1 MAQALAIKYRPSVW
15 DAVSEQTAVKEILK
29 NQIETNTIKHGYLF
43 TGPAGCG
50 KTTAARIF
58 ANEINKGKGQ
68 PIELDAA
75 SNNSVE
81 DIRKL
86 CEQAQTKSLDSEY
99 KVFIIDECFP
109 GTTLV
114 STESGYVR
122 IKDIEPGI
130 KVKSMTGMQAVTHS
144 FKNSVLTE
152 HLCRVTL
159 NSSKKIITT
168 QDHLFFTNNGWVK
181 AKNLIKGDIVY
192 GTADLQELWKTIQWK
207 GGTELYS
214 EILLPRMFSEI
225 QGENS
230 QAENKNP
237 VLSNLWKGND
247 CSELFSQKN
256 LFRRV
261 QSENDFQVWKTDYEY
276 RIWDETTETIIR
288 KDVEIKSFSQSRGN
302 SEIESYER
310 KEWNTSYMERRTGWQ
325 REVHNSTDSLVRS
338 IREWMGV
345 GVSDTNGLQS
355 KTRKRNVSYL
365 LQSRPKLS
373 TNESCDRGGW
383 SRPQIEKYCID
394 RCKESSVVGGIR
406 VESVEVYKRGY
417 NDELF
422 LDSFTSEELSNDY
435 VNMYDLEVE
444 NDHCY
449 FVEDVLVHNCHSLSN
464 QAWQAFLK
472 TLEEPPATAI
482 FIMCTTNP
490 EKVPATILSRA
501 QRYNFQKIST
511 QGITDRLKYILT
523 AESIMNPCY
532 TEENDN
538 ISQATEYIAKLAEG
552 GMRDAITLLDKCLSY
567 SNELTVD
574 NVVKALGVA
583 DYDTMVELT
592 DKLFNDD
599 VPGIIKI
606 VNDVYSSGVDLK
618 QFVKTYFEFILD
630 LNVLEKTGDKSFVK
644 IPETYLQTFRE
655 YDDTE
660 WDFCEALLKEL
671 VDLQNSI
678 KYEQNPKSVIIAKFI
693 LFVED

>member
-1 MAQALAIKYRPSVW
+1 MQALALKYRPKTW
-15 DAVSEQTAVKEILK
+15 DDVTEQGAVKTILE
-29 NQIETNTIKHGYLF
+29 NQIKTNTIKHAYLF

-58 ANEINKGKGQ
+58 ANEINGGVGA

-75 SNNSVE
+75 SNNSVD
-81 DIRKL
+81 DIRKISDD
-86 CEQAQTKSLDSEY
+86 AKTKSLNGEY

-109 GTTLV
+109 GNTFV
-114 STESGYVR
+114 STESGYIR
-122 IKDIEPGI
+122 IKDVEPGI
-130 KVKSMTGMQAVTHS
+130 KVKSMTGMQTVTHS

-152 HLCRVTL
+152 HLCCVTL

-192 GTADLQELWKTIQWK
+192 GTADLQKLWETIPRE

-214 EILLPRMFSEI
+214 EVLLPRMFCEI

-237 VLSNLWKGND
+237 ILSNLWKRND
-247 CSELFSQKN
+247 CSELLSQKN

-288 KDVEIKSFSQSRGN
+288 KDVEIKSLSQSG
-302 SEIESYER
+302 SYCQSESYER
-310 KEWNTSYMERRTGWQ
+310 EERDTSYMERRTGWQ

-355 KTRKRNVSYL
+355 KTRKRTVSYL
-365 LQSRPKLS
+365 LQSRPRLS
-373 TNESCDRGGW
+373 ANESCDRGGW
-383 SRPQIEKYCID
+383 SRPQIEKYCIAG
-394 RCKESSVVGGIR
+394 CKESSVAGNIG

-422 LDSFTSEELSNDY
+422 LDSFTSEELSNEY
-435 VNMYDLEVE
+435 VDMYDLEVE

-472 TLEEPPATAI
+472 TLEEPPAKAI

-490 EKVPATILSRA
+490 ERVPATILSRA

-511 QGITDRLKYILT
+511 EGIRERLKYII
-523 AESIMNPCY
+523 EQ
-532 TEENDN
+532 EN
-538 ISQATEYIAKLAEG
+538 K
-552 GMRDAITLLDKCLSY
+552 
-567 SNELTVD
+567 
-574 NVVKALGVA
+574 
-583 DYDTMVELT
+583 
-592 DKLFNDD
+592 
-599 VPGIIKI
+599 
-606 VNDVYSSGVDLK
+606 
-618 QFVKTYFEFILD
+618 
-630 LNVLEKTGDKSFVK
+630 
-644 IPETYLQTFRE
+644 
-655 YDDTE
+655 
-660 WDFCEALLKEL
+660 
-671 VDLQNSI
+671 
-678 KYEQNPKSVIIAKFI
+678 
-693 LFVED
+693 